1 MRFLVTAGPTRE
13 PIDPVRYLSNR
24 SSGKMGYAIAEAAVA
39 AGHATTLISG
49 PVALA
54 APPGLARL
62 VRVETAAQMG
72 AAVRA
77 EFGATDALVMCAAV
91 ADFRPA
97 RVAEHKIKKDGRATL
112 TLELEP
118 TEDIL
123 LSLPGRRRREQPSAS
138 APAHHPL
145 VVGFAAETRDLDAA
159 ARGKLAAKGCDL
171 VVGNDVG
178 RPGIGFDGDENALS
192 LFFRDGST
200 RTLGRAP
207 KRVLATMLVEI
218 VAKLEKKG

>member
-24 SSGKMGYAIAEAAVA
+24 SSGKMGYAIAEAAIA

-62 VRVETAAQMG
+62 VRVETAAGMG
-72 AAVRA
+72 AAVQA
-77 EFGATDALVMCAAV
+77 EFDATDVLVMCAAV

-97 RVAEHKIKKDGRATL
+97 RVAEHKIKKGGRVTL

-123 LSLPGRRRREQPSAS
+123 RSLRRRRERSAF
-138 APAHHPL
+138 APVHYPL
-145 VVGFAAETRDLDAA
+145 IVGFAAETQDLDAA
-159 ARGKLAAKGCDL
+159 ARGKLVSKGCDL
-171 VVGNDVG
+171 LVGNDVS
-178 RPGIGFDGDENALS
+178 RPGLGFDSDENALS
-192 LFFRDGST
+192 LHFRDGST
-200 RTLGRAP
+200 RTLERAS

-218 VAKLEKKG
+218 VAKLEKNG

>member
-24 SSGKMGYAIAEAAVA
+24 SSGKMGYAIAEAAIA

-54 APPGLARL
+54 APPGLAKL
-62 VRVETAAQMG
+62 VRTDTAAEMC
-72 AAVRA
+72 AAVQA
-77 EFGATDALVMCAAV
+77 EFDATDALVMCAAV
-91 ADFRPA
+91 ADFRPV

-123 LSLPGRRRREQPSAS
+123 RSLWRRREQRRAS
-138 APAHHPL
+138 YTAHRPL
-145 VVGFAAETRDLDAA
+145 VVGFAAETRDLNTA
-159 ARGKLAAKGCDL
+159 ARSKLASKGCDL
-171 VVGNDVG
+171 LVGNDVS
-178 RPGIGFDGDENALS
+178 RPGLGFDSDDNALS

-200 RTLGRAP
+200 RTLERAP

-218 VAKLEKKG
+218 VTRLEKKG